1 MQTSKSESN
10 KRIAKNTIY
19 LYIRLIVV
27 MFISL
32 YSVRIVMAELGV
44 EGFGTFNVV
53 AGFVTMLGFIG
64 TTMTMGIQR
73 FFNYEMGKKGDAAA
87 IEVYSSALKIQF
99 VCALIIFVLFETIG
113 LWYVNNVMNLPKYRI
128 TEINFLYQFAIT
140 SLVLNVLVV
149 PYNAFTIAKEHM
161 NWYALISMLEAIG
174 KLLIA
179 FSLSLFT
186 DNKLAVYGFLLMLIA
201 IFNFWGYF
209 FLCKRKY
216 SWLKYRGGVNNGLV
230 KQILSFSGWNA
241 LSAFANIGKAQ
252 GINLLLNNFFGVA
265 INAANAIVTQIYSAV
280 QLFSINICTAFKPQ
294 LTESYAQGDYSH
306 VKQMMF
312 LMSKSAFMMVYIIC
326 IPLFLELPFI
336 LNIWLGKNVPEYTE
350 SFTIVTLFVILVG
363 SLNTP
368 ISQIIYANGNIKKY
382 ILVYS
387 LICLCLPLG
396 WLAFYLGASAI
407 TVFFITL
414 GLMVLIQVISLVI
427 LKNYM
432 DYSYSEYIISIIIPC
447 TVFAILTPIVP
458 YAIHILIADNDW
470 LRLLIVT
477 FSTIFASA
485 VSGWFVILTK
495 NQRCFLTEK
504 IKSMFKRASV

>member
-1 MQTSKSESN
+1 
-10 KRIAKNTIY
+10 
-19 LYIRLIVV
+19 
-27 MFISL
+27 
-32 YSVRIVMAELGV
+32 
-44 EGFGTFNVV
+44 
-53 AGFVTMLGFIG
+53 
-64 TTMTMGIQR
+64 
-73 FFNYEMGKKGDAAA
+73 
-87 IEVYSSALKIQF
+87 
-99 VCALIIFVLFETIG
+99 
-113 LWYVNNVMNLPKYRI
+113 
-128 TEINFLYQFAIT
+128 
-140 SLVLNVLVV
+140 
-149 PYNAFTIAKEHM
+149 
-161 NWYALISMLEAIG
+161 
-174 KLLIA
+174 
-179 FSLSLFT
+179 
-186 DNKLAVYGFLLMLIA
+186 
-201 IFNFWGYF
+201 
-209 FLCKRKY
+209 
-216 SWLKYRGGVNNGLV
+216 
-230 KQILSFSGWNA
+230 
-241 LSAFANIGKAQ
+241 
-252 GINLLLNNFFGVA
+252 
-265 INAANAIVTQIYSAV
+265 
-280 QLFSINICTAFKPQ
+280 
-294 LTESYAQGDYSH
+294 
-306 VKQMMF
+306 
-312 LMSKSAFMMVYIIC
+312 MVYIIC